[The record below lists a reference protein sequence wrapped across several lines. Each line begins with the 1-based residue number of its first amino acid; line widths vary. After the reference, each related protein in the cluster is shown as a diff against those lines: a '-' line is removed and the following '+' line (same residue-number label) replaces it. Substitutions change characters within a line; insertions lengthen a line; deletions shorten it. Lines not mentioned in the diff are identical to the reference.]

1 MTVTQWTL
9 PCTLPRADRVLLHR
23 LRIGHTALTHSYL
36 LPNNPPNCS
45 LCSIRLTISHVIR
58 ECPSLHH
65 LRQLSQIPHDVPSCF
80 SNPEH
85 IKSILL
91 YFKVLGLYWK
101 L

>member
-65 LRQLSQIPHDVPSCF
+65 LRQLSKYPMTYLVASVTLSTLKAFCCT
-80 SNPEH
+80 S
-85 IKSILL
+85 KS
-91 YFKVLGLYWK
+91 
-101 L
+101 